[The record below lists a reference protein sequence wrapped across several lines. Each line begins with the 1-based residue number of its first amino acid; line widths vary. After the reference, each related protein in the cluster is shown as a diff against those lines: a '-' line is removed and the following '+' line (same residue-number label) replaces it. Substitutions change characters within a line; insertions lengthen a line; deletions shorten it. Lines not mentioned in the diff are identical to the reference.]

1 MDNIDEIKK
10 RIDIVE
16 FIGSYLQLKKA
27 GINYSALCPFHT
39 EKTSSFMVSSER
51 QSYKC
56 FGCSESGDVIS
67 FFMKMEGLSFPEAL
81 KVLGERVGVQ
91 VELKPKQQL
100 DREKTRRDVI
110 YNVNLLSAKYFKAVL
125 WSKEGKPALDYLRK
139 RGLSDKTIEKFKV
152 GFAPPETKLIGQ
164 LQRHG
169 FSQSD
174 IALSGHP
181 ERFRYRIIFP
191 IFSVLGQISGFSGR
205 ILEDILPQGLSPH
218 PKYLNTPETPVFHK
232 SKVLY
237 GINFAKDAIRKNK
250 RAIIVEGQMDVLM
263 SHEAGVEEVVATSG
277 TAITEEHMKILG
289 RYTPNI
295 IFSFDEDEA
304 GQKAADNAVKIGLL
318 NSLEVKL
325 TTIEKFKDVGELV
338 QSDGKMWA
346 EVVKRALPPIE
357 WLIIRAKKV
366 NPELSALQKK
376 ELAQKALGFISRM
389 QDEIEKSH
397 YISYLAKNLAV
408 PVMSVEKALNRM
420 LEKRLNPKKSEKEEM
435 KSPKDNLE
443 ISFLSFVL
451 FYPAIASQTKLN
463 DALEFEAEE
472 YSKVYKE
479 ILSCYDSK
487 SNIKECLEKVQ
498 NSLSRDQ
505 RDSFGAEALGWD
517 KKIEEGRDEAIAEF
531 IAIKHLLFRKQNEKV
546 KDDFAHRIAE
556 AESSGEIEK
565 VRNLMIELQENLKG

>member
-67 FFMKMEGLSFPEAL
+67 FFMKMEGLSFPESL

-125 WSKEGKPALDYLRK
+125 WSKEGRPALDYLRK

-152 GFAPPETKLIGQ
+152 GFAPPETKLAGQ

-169 FSQSD
+169 FSQND

-277 TAITEEHMKILG
+277 TAITEEHLRILG

-338 QSDGKMWA
+338 QSDGKMWV

-357 WLIIRAKKV
+357 WLMIRAKKV

-420 LEKRLNPKKSEKEEM
+420 LDKRLNPKKSEKEEI

-472 YSKVYKE
+472 YNKVYKE